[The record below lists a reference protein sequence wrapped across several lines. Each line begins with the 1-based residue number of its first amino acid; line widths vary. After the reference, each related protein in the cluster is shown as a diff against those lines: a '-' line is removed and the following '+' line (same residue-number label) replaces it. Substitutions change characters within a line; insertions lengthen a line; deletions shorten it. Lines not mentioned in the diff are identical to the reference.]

1 MKRLSLTRSRDMLE
15 KTTRINALYDFYQDL
30 LTPKQKNYMEM
41 YYREDFSLGEIAE
54 AVNVSRQAIFDNIK
68 RTEQM
73 LEEYENK
80 LKLYDKFLKR
90 QALMKELEEK
100 IPSPNTEIAQ
110 LMKKLIE

>member
-1 MKRLSLTRSRDMLE
+1 MLE

-110 LMKKLIE
+110 LMKKLLELE

>member
-1 MKRLSLTRSRDMLE
+1 MLE

-110 LMKKLIE
+110 LMKKLIELE